1 MFETRTI
8 GTKETKRLLLQFRL
22 DSSYKKKILMKKF
35 NEQKKA

>member
-22 DSSYKKKILMKKF
+22 DSSYKKKIF
-35 NEQKKA
+35 DEET